1 MVESLKE
8 SEVGSQL
15 MGLDGKINL
24 AKHGRDASY
33 ITWRGGGGVLPFFL
47 DMLQVNREHSVVS
60 ITLGHM
66 LINGLRHGR
75 TGWKSARD
83 RAHDDMT

>member
-1 MVESLKE
+1 MEKL
-8 SEVGSQL
+8 
-15 MGLDGKINL
+15 
-24 AKHGRDASY
+24 
-33 ITWRGGGGVLPFFL
+33 TWLNTEETLVTLRGGGGGGVLPFFL